1 MPTLANGLNEL
12 RASWEME
19 DGGSEDDYTR
29 AEERSKEVDGLWDR
43 AYVAEQ
49 DGDLRA
55 DRDLLRQYL
64 ERTAIARDIWFNP
77 KDRQL
82 RRNSAIDR
90 LDVLSALERGSSVV
104 RVRAYLKARRSHD
117 AEKPD
122 VEEIQRVLEQVGSD
136 PNLRDNVAYLKAA
149 ELYEQGDYTE
159 AARAFGAIARRHPQ
173 SEKREGAVFM
183 RGVALMKASANFGS
197 HDEGELFADNVA
209 GPLSKPGVAL
219 DEAGREAVGVFKRLT
234 KENPHGHFVNDARG
248 WLAYLLLHSHDRV
261 GALVE
266 YYRMIGDKRDENARV
281 EGAFSLQLVRG
292 HATDEEMARVELALE
307 GEPDAALAYA
317 YHNIYNYAIDP
328 GPAYPPYNSDEIR
341 DSLGNINY
349 ERQRAR
355 SEDREKEWQKE
366 RTMTGRKEM
375 SRVLD
380 FSRRLLERYPNLRT
394 GGGFALRAAQA
405 SLELGDNESA
415 VQFARRA
422 IQTGVGDDER
432 TQALW
437 TNGVAEYRL
446 RHLDVARRNLA
457 TLLTEYPSARLVES
471 ARRLQAMIA
480 EDAGDI
486 NGALE
491 QYIALDY
498 HLDVA
503 YFIDVLMTT
512 DQLAGFIQRHPDSP
526 KTNEL
531 VYALGLRYLRAN
543 RWDDARQMFA
553 RVRITGAP
561 EFDMYADHGNCDYGN
576 VEPGCDDPKEPD
588 YDSEE
593 KPIIT
598 ARLVMHDIQTA
609 NDLERL
615 ERAAN
620 QANED
625 EARGE
630 ALYQMA
636 SYQFEASSLLFYNP
650 IAWMGGRYWNLSQ
663 LAGEGRYRAPNE
675 TQILWN
681 HMQEHDRLARA
692 LKIYLDVANRF
703 PKTRAARDAL
713 YTAAVCHERLSN
725 SNPYWRDAYEGGLH
739 AGERMV
745 TYADVKARYP
755 NYQMPRGTYSWQP
768 STRTVNGGP
777 GWSAPPKPKP
787 RPTRMARIR
796 QAVFNLLEGIGRF
809 WEMTGRRWAL
819 VIILATSTIII
830 GRLSARAREMLR
842 GQIRRQK
849 LGENH
854 GNDYPWMILFQ
865 LEPVELSR
873 QERVKVLARNLGQR
887 VWQLACDRE
896 GRPVLAVN
904 ILVHSFLTWLLVAL
918 VQTLRIS

>member
-1 MPTLANGLNEL
+1 
-12 RASWEME
+12 
-19 DGGSEDDYTR
+19 
-29 AEERSKEVDGLWDR
+29 
-43 AYVAEQ
+43 
-49 DGDLRA
+49 
-55 DRDLLRQYL
+55 
-64 ERTAIARDIWFNP
+64 
-77 KDRQL
+77 
-82 RRNSAIDR
+82 
-90 LDVLSALERGSSVV
+90 
-104 RVRAYLKARRSHD
+104 
-117 AEKPD
+117 
-122 VEEIQRVLEQVGSD
+122 
-136 PNLRDNVAYLKAA
+136 
-149 ELYEQGDYTE
+149 
-159 AARAFGAIARRHPQ
+159 
-173 SEKREGAVFM
+173 
-183 RGVALMKASANFGS
+183 
-197 HDEGELFADNVA
+197 
-209 GPLSKPGVAL
+209 
-219 DEAGREAVGVFKRLT
+219 
-234 KENPHGHFVNDARG
+234 
-248 WLAYLLLHSHDRV
+248 
-261 GALVE
+261 
-266 YYRMIGDKRDENARV
+266 
-281 EGAFSLQLVRG
+281 
-292 HATDEEMARVELALE
+292 
-307 GEPDAALAYA
+307 
-317 YHNIYNYAIDP
+317 
-328 GPAYPPYNSDEIR
+328 
-341 DSLGNINY
+341 
-349 ERQRAR
+349 
-355 SEDREKEWQKE
+355 
-366 RTMTGRKEM
+366 
-375 SRVLD
+375 
-380 FSRRLLERYPNLRT
+380 
-394 GGGFALRAAQA
+394 
-405 SLELGDNESA
+405 
-415 VQFARRA
+415 
-422 IQTGVGDDER
+422 
-432 TQALW
+432 
-437 TNGVAEYRL
+437 
-446 RHLDVARRNLA
+446 
-457 TLLTEYPSARLVES
+457 
-471 ARRLQAMIA
+471 
-480 EDAGDI
+480 
-486 NGALE
+486 
-491 QYIALDY
+491 
-498 HLDVA
+498 
-503 YFIDVLMTT
+503 
-512 DQLAGFIQRHPDSP
+512 
-526 KTNEL
+526 
-531 VYALGLRYLRAN
+531 
-543 RWDDARQMFA
+543 
-553 RVRITGAP
+553 
-561 EFDMYADHGNCDYGN
+561 
-576 VEPGCDDPKEPD
+576 
-588 YDSEE
+588 
-593 KPIIT
+593 
-598 ARLVMHDIQTA
+598 MHDIQTA

-625 EARGE
+625 EARAE

-692 LKIYLDVANRF
+692 LKIYLEVANRF

-830 GRLSARAREMLR
+830 GRLSVRAREMLR